1 MDGKIILNQNNNF
14 CEINELSNEKDQENG
29 SQKLKKISLYLDYD
43 VRNELV
49 QESMENPCLKD
60 ISYKDIFNKI
70 NEKMFTK
77 FKDISNHQNENY
89 KNATKY
95 LSNILM
101 KQAKNRQKNIF
112 ALFFN

>member
-1 MDGKIILNQNNNF
+1 
-14 CEINELSNEKDQENG
+14 
-29 SQKLKKISLYLDYD
+29 
-43 VRNELV
+43 
-49 QESMENPCLKD
+49 MENPCLKD

-101 KQAKNRQKNIF
+101 K
-112 ALFFN
+112 